1 MIGRKT
7 DNINV
12 ELGAGETWESYVGRL
27 REFLSRIR
35 WQSEGHR
42 TWYTHKNPAGCWIC
56 ELLDIC
62 DRLLDDSMVEGDS
75 NGDSYGLGQEE
86 TTEDF
91 NRDDEL

>member
-1 MIGRKT
+1 MIGRKS

-12 ELGAGETWESYVGRL
+12 ELGVGETWESYVGRL
-27 REFLSRIR
+27 GEFLSRIR

-62 DRLLDDSMVEGDS
+62 DRLLDDSILEGDTPEQDM
-75 NGDSYGLGQEE
+75 NVDEE
-86 TTEDF
+86 LNTSKSD
-91 NRDDEL
+91 

>member
-12 ELGAGETWESYVGRL
+12 ELGDGETWESYVARL

-56 ELLDIC
+56 ELLDIT
-62 DRLLDDSMVEGDS
+62 DRLLDDSVVEGDA
-75 NGDSYGLGQEE
+75 DS
-86 TTEDF
+86 EDKHVDM
-91 NRDDEL
+91 NHDDES

>member
-12 ELGAGETWESYVGRL
+12 ELGVGETWESYVGRL

-42 TWYTHKNPAGCWIC
+42 NWYTHKNPAGCWIC

-62 DRLLDDSMVEGDS
+62 DRLLDDSVSDG
-75 NGDSYGLGQEE
+75 NGEE
-86 TTEDF
+86 TEDL
-91 NRDDEL
+91 NVNEEPD

>member
-7 DNINV
+7 DNLNV
-12 ELGAGETWESYVGRL
+12 DIGSGETWNSYVARL

-62 DRLLDDSMVEGDS
+62 DRLLDDSVSKGSSE
-75 NGDSYGLGQEE
+75 L
-86 TTEDF
+86 
-91 NRDDEL
+91 DDEPEVKNYDEEYED